1 MLQEGKDY
9 EGVTAGRGEAPLAQ
23 MMSSSAR
30 GFLRTQGKKKTEKEQ
45 HGLPRARWPL
55 DKPSTLLPEYLKDDT
70 QCPQEPPR
78 PRLPS
83 PTQRLPRAALPP
95 EPHAELPAAAP
106 LPSAWEVASGPF
118 LGLKGCCAQPAT
130 STHTP
135 WPTQGWWV
143 GLQGLGAHTVPWA
156 GGLAHPLSTWPANAS
171 PGALSLLSDVT
182 LEKEYHPTNLAISLP

>member
-1 MLQEGKDY
+1 MLQEGKHY

-118 LGLKGCCAQPAT
+118 LGLKGCSACHIHPHSLAHTGLVGWAPGAG
-130 STHTP
+130 STHSAMGRWACSPFVHMACQRQP
-135 WPTQGWWV
+135 WSP
-143 GLQGLGAHTVPWA
+143 VPVKRRDS
-156 GGLAHPLSTWPANAS
+156 GERIS
-171 PGALSLLSDVT
+171 PD
-182 LEKEYHPTNLAISLP
+182 